1 MRHGL
6 DAASF
11 NEGVALALEAEFGE
25 LVYAL
30 DSDCDACARVGD

>member
-1 MRHGL
+1 MRYGL

-25 LVYAL
+25 LLYAVE
-30 DSDCDACARVGD
+30 SDCDACAGAGD